1 MNITKNFN
9 FVEGFAVRPNAFY
22 TLTLIFIIYLLDYAD
37 RKVMSAL
44 FPFIQAEWG
53 ISDAQC
59 GMLNGIVSLM
69 IAVFV
74 IPMSILVDRWSR
86 KKMISLMVFV
96 WSIATLLCAFAD
108 NYTQLL
114 IFRALTGLGEA
125 AYAPAA
131 IALLSKIFPTKYRAT
146 YIGIYDAA
154 SPIGAGIGIML
165 GGYIGT
171 VYGWQH
177 AFGIL
182 AIPGLLFSFLFLFV
196 NDYATIQTQVKTVRE
211 TIHSIVQTV
220 ISLCKIKV
228 LWILY
233 VAYGLCIGVSACIL
247 DWIPSFLHRVHGL
260 NEKEAGLAS
269 GIIAVSVLIG
279 APSGGFF
286 ADRWSKRQKHAKMYV
301 SAFSTLLSAV
311 FLFCAVQST
320 TLTSTMIFLG
330 LFGVCTVA
338 FLAPVTSI
346 IQEIVATNVRALAFG
361 INVMIMNTM
370 GAFAMPVLIGKISD
384 RYDLQI
390 ALSLLPVVAVVAAVL
405 FWRSR
410 KMIR

>member
-1 MNITKNFN
+1 MRKFQ
-9 FVEGFAVRPNAFY
+9 PNAFY
-22 TLTLIFIIYLLDYAD
+22 TLSLIFIIYLLDYAD

-53 ISDAQC
+53 ITDAQC

-86 KKMISLMVFV
+86 KKMIALMVFI
-96 WSIATLLCAFAD
+96 WSIATFLCAFAE

-131 IALLSKIFPTKYRAT
+131 VALLSKIFPLKYRAT

-171 VYGWQH
+171 IYGWQY
-177 AFGIL
+177 AFGIV
-182 AIPGLLFSFLFLFV
+182 AIPGILFSALFLFV
-196 NDYATIQTQVKTVRE
+196 NDYATIHTSLKSVRATLQEILQT
-211 TIHSIVQTV
+211 IIA
-220 ISLCKIKV
+220 LCKIKV
-228 LWILY
+228 LWFLY
-233 VAYGLCIGVSACIL
+233 IAYALCIGVNTSIL
-247 DWIPSFLHRVHGL
+247 DWIPSFLHRVHAL
-260 NEKEAGLAS
+260 TEQEAGFAS

-279 APSGGFF
+279 APSGGFI
-286 ADRWSKRQKHAKMYV
+286 ADRWSKRQKNAKIYV
-301 SAFSTLLSAV
+301 SALSTVLSAI
-311 FLFCAVQST
+311 FLFCAVQSAS
-320 TLTSTMIFLG
+320 LISTMIFLG
-330 LFGVCTVA
+330 LFGMCTVA

-346 IQEIVATNVRALAFG
+346 IQEIVHTNVRALAFG
-361 INVMIMNTM
+361 INVLIMNTI

-384 RYDLQI
+384 HYNLQI
-390 ALSLLPVVAVVAAVL
+390 ALSLLPIAAIVAAIL
-405 FWRSR
+405 FLQTR
-410 KMIR
+410 KMLRNN